1 MLRTR
6 RRWIVATFV
15 LIITAIAY
23 IDRVNLSIAAPVLTK
38 EFHTNAAVMGLLL
51 SSFTWTYTLL
61 NLPAGM
67 LVDRMKIRVLY
78 SLALLVWA
86 LSSFLTTLV
95 HSVVAMFGPR
105 LLLGIGEAPF
115 APAAI
120 RTLSDWLPKSERGTG
135 SSMFISGVALGS
147 AVGPPVLAFL
157 ISGYGWRSAFI
168 ASGILSLLAA
178 IIWYAW
184 YRHPLDDTKLT
195 AQERELILADQ
206 EEPQQ
211 EGRAPWSAI
220 VRHRD
225 IWAITGGYFCLLYIL
240 YTFITWL
247 PSYLV
252 EDRHLTVLGSGFATS
267 IPWTCAFFAGLLGGR
282 ISDAALRRGASP
294 LNARKIVLVG
304 GMVAALAILGTAFSS
319 SATAAIVFLSISTS
333 GIIVANGAVWA
344 ATQDV
349 MRSLGLAGSATGFI
363 NALGNVGGILGPIV
377 TGALA
382 YATASFVV
390 PLAVAGGLALAGALA
405 WGIGMRSAPRTA
417 AVATAAVSPDPSG
430 RKGSS

>member
-1 MLRTR
+1 
-6 RRWIVATFV
+6 
-15 LIITAIAY
+15 
-23 IDRVNLSIAAPVLTK
+23 
-38 EFHTNAAVMGLLL
+38 
-51 SSFTWTYTLL
+51 
-61 NLPAGM
+61 
-67 LVDRMKIRVLY
+67 
-78 SLALLVWA
+78 
-86 LSSFLTTLV
+86 
-95 HSVVAMFGPR
+95 GPR

-225 IWAITGGYFCLLYIL
+225 IWAITGGYFCLLY
-240 YTFITWL
+240 
-247 PSYLV
+247 
-252 EDRHLTVLGSGFATS
+252 
-267 IPWTCAFFAGLLGGR
+267 
-282 ISDAALRRGASP
+282 
-294 LNARKIVLVG
+294 
-304 GMVAALAILGTAFSS
+304 
-319 SATAAIVFLSISTS
+319 
-333 GIIVANGAVWA
+333 
-344 ATQDV
+344 
-349 MRSLGLAGSATGFI
+349 
-363 NALGNVGGILGPIV
+363 
-377 TGALA
+377 
-382 YATASFVV
+382 
-390 PLAVAGGLALAGALA
+390 
-405 WGIGMRSAPRTA
+405 
-417 AVATAAVSPDPSG
+417 
-430 RKGSS
+430 